1 MQTKLKAMTER
12 LKDLEDQ
19 KEFALAEK
27 SKMETDKQA
36 IQAERNA
43 IQKQLEDV
51 NVAAQAK
58 KTEIQ

>member
-27 SKMETDKQA
+27 GKMETDKQA

-43 IQKQLEDV
+43 IQKELDHFNE
-51 NVAAQAK
+51 AAK
-58 KTEIQ
+58 VRKTEIQ

>member
-27 SKMETDKQA
+27 SKMETDK
-36 IQAERNA
+36 
-43 IQKQLEDV
+43 
-51 NVAAQAK
+51 
-58 KTEIQ
+58 